1 MLRRR
6 GRRKEGQ
13 TDILV
18 TNGERA
24 EGRVKLN
31 EKRGKREVGGEKKEA
46 VMAQVCEGKE
56 RQYSFSAER
65 GLWNMAERQQ
75 QR

>member
-1 MLRRR
+1 M
-6 GRRKEGQ
+6 
-13 TDILV
+13 
-18 TNGERA
+18 
-24 EGRVKLN
+24 KLN